1 MAETVNSDLG
11 SGGPCVDCRMWQKG
25 QAILNLTVLNRKVRK
40 IHGRVQSRDEYTH
53 IFSSY

>member
-40 IHGRVQSRDEYTH
+40 IHGRVQSRDEHTH